1 MELLSTIFTI
11 VGTMIG
17 IMGAAFAFWERKE
30 RNRLKNVIAAEAMT
44 SHKATGMLLEN
55 VQAALKSLQN
65 NDLPSVLRSVDQA
78 EGQAQILFA
87 DSIKSLWL
95 NRGYSEK
102 DIKRW
107 VSHGVILPENAKFFL
122 SYLE

>member
-1 MELLSTIFTI
+1 MIFTI

-17 IMGAAFAFWERKE
+17 IMGAVFAFWERKE

-44 SHKATGMLLEN
+44 SHKATGMLLGN
-55 VQAALKSLQN
+55 VQAALGALQN
-65 NDLPSVLRSVDQA
+65 NDLPAVTRSIDQA

-87 DSIKSLWL
+87 ESIKSLWL

-102 DIKRW
+102 DIEKW

-122 SYLE
+122 SYLR